1 MSTADIEAI
10 NDYITNTPTKTP
22 EAGNLQSQ
30 WKTWYGNLNF
40 VEKMTDDTFHEASNR
55 RTVFNAANTQPED
68 FTNAADLKPEQKIAK
83 QAAIAAAPG
92 LSDAQKKTA
101 LAKNPT
107 IPTSPGVPAS
117 SVTHATIRA
126 GSKGADVIAWQQIIG
141 VKADG
146 IFGAGTTAA
155 TKTWQTKH
163 GLTADG
169 VVGPKSWSA
178 AVGAPVQEA
187 PTTSINPLPPVSP
200 TFPPA
205 KSAQAPAISPSPAV
219 HDKAAAQPGFTKAPV
234 DTTGGV
240 HTSSAILIK
249 KPFNAPVAAALVGV
263 PAAVGGFLFGP
274 VGAFV
279 GSAIGA
285 LTDIFAIK

>member
-1 MSTADIEAI
+1 MATADIEAI
-10 NDYITNTPTKTP
+10 NDYIVNTPTKTP
-22 EAGNLQSQ
+22 EAGNLQAQ

-40 VEKMTDDTFHEASNR
+40 ISKMSDDTFHEASNR

-107 IPTSPGVPAS
+107 IPTTAGVPAS
-117 SVTHATIRA
+117 SVTHATIKA

-178 AVGAPVQEA
+178 AVGAPVQQA
-187 PTTSINPLPPVSP
+187 PISNVSLLPPVSP

-205 KSAQAPAISPSPAV
+205 KSAQAPLISPSPAV
-219 HDKAAAQPGFTKAPV
+219 HDANANKPITAPIN
-234 DTTGGV
+234 TTGGIQNIV
-240 HTSSAILIK
+240 VK
-249 KPFNAPVAAALVGV
+249 KPFNAPIAAALVGV
-263 PAAVGGFLFGP
+263 PTVIGGMFFGP
-274 VGAFV
+274 IGAFV
-279 GSAIGA
+279 GSAVGA